1 MATRISAGVN
11 LEICFVLKKRPA
23 ADWDISSCAR
33 VDIVMLL
40 FVLTVL
46 VVQNELLDE
55 TRLAHVLL
63 SKRCASKNNQVLF
76 FKKNFCIY
84 MLCALITTCLIF
96 KRPHPP
102 PMQN

>member
-1 MATRISAGVN
+1 
-11 LEICFVLKKRPA
+11 
-23 ADWDISSCAR
+23 
-33 VDIVMLL
+33 MLL

-63 SKRCASKNNQVLF
+63 SKRCASKNNQALF

-84 MLCALITTCLIF
+84 MLHALIMTCLIF
-96 KRPHPP
+96 KRMHCVV
-102 PMQN
+102 MQDQCLNVI

>member
-1 MATRISAGVN
+1 
-11 LEICFVLKKRPA
+11 
-23 ADWDISSCAR
+23 
-33 VDIVMLL
+33 MLL

-76 FKKNFCIY
+76 FKKIFCIY
-84 MLCALITTCLIF
+84 MLLTQFMRCLIF
-96 KRPHPP
+96 KRMVYTV
-102 PMQN
+102 MQDQCLNIN